1 MLLAYI
7 AILAATP
14 AQCPPV
20 KLSAEG
26 GAKTFITRFANNSDG
41 FRRTSANFA
50 KAYAKACAEGLFKT
64 KPLVSVKDKRLYL
77 SNAPNANVASI
88 YASKRRMLI
97 EYPFIAGGKTNVPT
111 ADELH
116 EAIYCAVHGASAKE
130 QEESGRCLP
139 D

>member
-1 MLLAYI
+1 MLLAFF
-7 AILAATP
+7 AMLAA
-14 AQCPPV
+14 AHCPPV

-26 GAKTFITRFANNSDG
+26 EAKTFITRFANNSDG
-41 FRRTSANFA
+41 FRKTSANFS
-50 KAYAKACAEGLFKT
+50 KAYARACAEGLFKA

-77 SNAPNANVASI
+77 SNAPNANIASI
-88 YASKRRMLI
+88 YAGKRRMLL
-97 EYPFIAGGKTNVPT
+97 EYPFIADGKSNVPT

-116 EAIYCAVHGASAKE
+116 EAIYCAVHGASANE

>member
-1 MLLAYI
+1 MLLAFF
-7 AILAATP
+7 AMLAA
-14 AQCPPV
+14 AHCPPV

-26 GAKTFITRFANNSDG
+26 EAKTFITRFANNSDG
-41 FRRTSANFA
+41 FRKTSANFS
-50 KAYAKACAEGLFKT
+50 KAYARACAEGLFKA

-77 SNAPNANVASI
+77 SNAPNANIASI
-88 YASKRRMLI
+88 YAGKRRMLL
-97 EYPFIAGGKTNVPT
+97 EYPFIADGKSNVPT

-130 QEESGRCLP
+130 REESGRCLP